1 MADVPLVY
9 SIIFFC
15 IILLSGGKN
24 SYLCRPL
31 KFKDMA
37 VTRLKRKSRRN
48 KTTAELKKQ
57 YRKLLVTV
65 PNVESPYKGKSG
77 VIIEDEKEK

>member
-1 MADVPLVY
+1 
-9 SIIFFC
+9 
-15 IILLSGGKN
+15 
-24 SYLCRPL
+24 
-31 KFKDMA
+31 MA

-57 YRKLLVTV
+57 YRKLLIKV

-77 VIIEDEKEK
+77 VVIEDEKTNSEN